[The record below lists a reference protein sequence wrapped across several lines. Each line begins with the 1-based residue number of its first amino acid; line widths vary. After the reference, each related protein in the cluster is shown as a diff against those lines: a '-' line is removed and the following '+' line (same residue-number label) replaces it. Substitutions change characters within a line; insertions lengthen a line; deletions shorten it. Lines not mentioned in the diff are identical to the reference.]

1 MFIFKTVPEVCI
13 RCLIDILLCVFYV
26 PFHAKLNCHL
36 EHECGWLAASMIQN
50 CIRSDNSD
58 NLDLENGNLNVVIEI
73 FGV

>member
-26 PFHAKLNCHL
+26 PFHAKLKCHL

-50 CIRSDNSD
+50 CIRS
-58 NLDLENGNLNVVIEI
+58 ENIIYQLG
-73 FGV
+73 FGKWESECCH